1 MNVII
6 ILLGVG
12 VFVSALFLGAF
23 IWCIR
28 SSQFEDDFS
37 PSVRILFD
45 DKIKSE
51 DNSKTAK
58 PVTINNITETNRDAD
73 RKVLLRQ

>member
-1 MNVII
+1 LNVII

-12 VFVSALFLGAF
+12 VVVSGLFLGAF

-37 PSVRILFD
+37 PGVRILFEDKVRSD
-45 DKIKSE
+45 D
-51 DNSKTAK
+51 T
-58 PVTINNITETNRDAD
+58 P
-73 RKVLLRQ
+73 Q